1 MSALTNHFPGSRLT
15 LSSDLLPLIGVAVV
29 GRASAATTGLT
40 CDAGVVDMG
49 AAGTGGILGT
59 EVGIVTFS
67 GAAAGGGGGA
77 AAGSA
82 GFSAAGAGV
91 PTGLLFITFQ
101 LNVTSKLQL
110 KKNSKTKHFHQ
121 S

>member
-1 MSALTNHFPGSRLT
+1 M
-15 LSSDLLPLIGVAVV
+15 V

-67 GAAAGGGGGA
+67 GAAAGGGGA
-77 AAGSA
+77 AAGSV

-91 PTGLLFITFQ
+91 PTGLLFITF
-101 LNVTSKLQL
+101 
-110 KKNSKTKHFHQ
+110 
-121 S
+121 